1 MIPSCNLEYKEDAI
15 KSLGGGC
22 AVDSQR
28 WKKKKKEVSD
38 NEGTFL
44 GKTGS

>member
-1 MIPSCNLEYKEDAI
+1 MIPSCNLKYKEDAI

-28 WKKKKKEVSD
+28 WKMKKKKVSD
-38 NEGTFL
+38 NQGTFL